1 MGFKWSSGAFSSSLF
16 LKDADEKKPRAEVT
30 TQKANGKRWFGTSAT
45 IGASIVNPRQKKL
58 QSP

>member
-1 MGFKWSSGAFSSSLF
+1 MGFKWSSGAFSSRFF

-45 IGASIVNPRQKKL
+45 IGASI
-58 QSP
+58 